1 MSIRALVGIAM
12 GIYFILFQPFSG
24 SSWAGIFLILWSG
37 FWLVITWKASKRA
50 SLTTGQ
56 IGESLM
62 AASIS
67 KEILDKAD
75 KALTEGDYQK
85 AQELANQVLNLVPN
99 IDVSEAQSART
110 RAKKIITSLRQAAP
124 TSVSTKKISPKSEAR
139 KATSMATLIED
150 GNIVKKIS
158 PELAV
163 QNVKSIDAL
172 IEDGKLIDAENQ
184 LKELMKHKVD
194 DKANS
199 HAELSAITSI
209 AACAISLK
217 NAKKKA
223 SMDFDI

>member
-1 MSIRALVGIAM
+1 MTIRLYIMIAS
-12 GIYFILFQPFSG
+12 GIYILLFQPFAG
-24 SSWAGIFLILWSG
+24 STETGIFAILG
-37 FWLVITWKASKRA
+37 GVFWLVIRSRLGKQE

-56 IGESLM
+56 INEAVM

-75 KALTEGDYQK
+75 KALAEGDYQK
-85 AQELANQVLNLVPN
+85 VQELANQVLNLVPN

-124 TSVSTKKISPKSEAR
+124 TSVSTKRMSPNHAVR
-139 KATSMATLIED
+139 KATSMATLIEG

-163 QNVKSIDAL
+163 QNVKFIDVL
-172 IEDGKLIDAENQ
+172 IEDGKLINAENQ

-194 DKANS
+194 DKANPD
-199 HAELSAITSI
+199 AEFLAIQSI

-217 NAKKKA
+217 NAKRKA